1 MIAGGQ
7 HYMTFDGRYY
17 EFSGECTYL
26 LAQDFVRQQ
35 FAVLIK
41 YVVDGD
47 KLNHQIIVL
56 IGGKAIQLDVFN
68 NVSTSANS
76 THYRSRYFFA
86 YLKLTI
92 HFGNALTLIITN

>member
-26 LAQDFVRQQ
+26 LAQDFVRHQ

-41 YVVDGD
+41 YRVVGGRTT
-47 KLNHQIIVL
+47 HQIIVL
-56 IGGKAIQLDVFN
+56 IGGKAIELDVAK
-68 NVSTSANS
+68 NVSIQHS
-76 THYRSRYFFA
+76 
-86 YLKLTI
+86 LM
-92 HFGNALTLIITN
+92 